1 MTLTRHTWR
10 CLAAILMIVA
20 FVMPSMVHAH
30 AGHTH
35 GPSLVTAFHADHTG
49 MAEAAQ
55 VDPSDAGDPD
65 RAKSHATCCAA
76 CACCG
81 GLMTSE
87 AADAGR
93 VWRSLRLVLGPTGL
107 APPSQAPEA
116 LPEPPRSFA

>member
-10 CLAAILMIVA
+10 YLAAILMIVA

-35 GPSLVTAFHADHTG
+35 GPTQVAALLADHTE
-49 MAEAAQ
+49 MAEVAQ
-55 VDPSDAGDPD
+55 VDPGDAWDPD

-81 GLMTSE
+81 GLTISE
-87 AADAGR
+87 SAEVSR
-93 VWRSLRLVLGPTGL
+93 VWRSLRLSLGPASL

-116 LPEPPRSFA
+116 LPEPPRSFV